1 MSLLQPT
8 VLHLLSSLTGDSM
21 SRPFVLTGSGRQLEV
36 VSAIQLYSGCQ
47 KKRSDIQT
55 FFLQPYNPLC
65 RNSAIRNI
73 IMKSGIKKKGMMK
86 SDNNKTKDELLREVK
101 DLKSQINE
109 RAACLEQECLERC
122 RTEEEL
128 RLAQVIIDNS
138 PVVLFRRMAGEKP
151 KLVYVSDNVRQMGY
165 TAREFLDDKIHF
177 KDIVHP
183 DDFERI
189 GEEIKQYAEEDV
201 EEYTQFYRIITKN
214 GQIRWVEDQTS
225 VVRDDKGNK
234 IFNQGLLVD
243 ITSRKLAE
251 DALRKSE
258 EKFRRIVETA
268 GEGFI
273 LMDEDLKIMDANDAY
288 CKLLG
293 YSRDEV
299 IGKTPLDLATEEF
312 RQYMANDS
320 EEILAK
326 EYRELE
332 GTVVAKDGRHVPIL
346 VHGSTLRGDQGE
358 IIGNMAFIT
367 DMTEHK
373 KALALA
379 GEVQKSLLPQSKP
392 DVQGLDIAG
401 RNVSCDEI
409 GGDYFDFL
417 WRREN
422 PDGPFTIAVG
432 DITGHG
438 VDSAL
443 LMTSARA
450 FLRMRASQPGT
461 MAEVITAMNRHLT
474 QDVLETGR
482 FMTLFYLTVDPQKN
496 RMNWVRAG
504 HDPAILYDPQQDA
517 FEELKGSGLALGV
530 NAAFE
535 YAENH
540 RRGLANGQIIAIGTD
555 GIWEAF
561 NKKGKMFGKQRFR
574 DIIRQNAK
582 RGADDILN
590 GVYNEIRQFTEGQ
603 KSEDDITLVIVKV
616 NKPE

>member
-1 MSLLQPT
+1 
-8 VLHLLSSLTGDSM
+8 
-21 SRPFVLTGSGRQLEV
+21 
-36 VSAIQLYSGCQ
+36 
-47 KKRSDIQT
+47 
-55 FFLQPYNPLC
+55 
-65 RNSAIRNI
+65 
-73 IMKSGIKKKGMMK
+73 
-86 SDNNKTKDELLREVK
+86 
-101 DLKSQINE
+101 
-109 RAACLEQECLERC
+109 
-122 RTEEEL
+122 
-128 RLAQVIIDNS
+128 
-138 PVVLFRRMAGEKP
+138 
-151 KLVYVSDNVRQMGY
+151 
-165 TAREFLDDKIHF
+165 
-177 KDIVHP
+177 
-183 DDFERI
+183 
-189 GEEIKQYAEEDV
+189 
-201 EEYTQFYRIITKN
+201 
-214 GQIRWVEDQTS
+214 
-225 VVRDDKGNK
+225 
-234 IFNQGLLVD
+234 
-243 ITSRKLAE
+243 
-251 DALRKSE
+251 
-258 EKFRRIVETA
+258 
-268 GEGFI
+268 
-273 LMDEDLKIMDANDAY
+273 MDANDAY

-293 YSRDEV
+293 YSCDEI

-312 RQYMANDS
+312 RQYMVNNR

-332 GTVVAKDGRHVPIL
+332 GTMVAKNGRRVPIL
-346 VHGSTLRGDQGE
+346 VHGNTLRGDQGE
-358 IIGNMAFIT
+358 VIGNMAFIT

-422 PDGPFTIAVG
+422 PDGPFTVAVG

-461 MAEVITAMNRHLT
+461 MAEVITAMNLHLT

-482 FMTLFYLTVDPQKN
+482 FMTLFYLTVDLQKD

-504 HDPAILYDPQQDA
+504 HDPAILYDPQQDT
-517 FEELKGSGLALGV
+517 FEELKGSGVALGV

-540 RRGLANGQIIAIGTD
+540 HKGVTNGQILAIGTD

-574 DIIRQNAK
+574 DIIRENAR

-590 GVYNEIRQFTEGQ
+590 AVYNEIGQFTEGQ
-603 KSEDDITLVIVKV
+603 KSEDDITLVIIKI
-616 NKPE
+616 NKP

>member
-1 MSLLQPT
+1 
-8 VLHLLSSLTGDSM
+8 
-21 SRPFVLTGSGRQLEV
+21 
-36 VSAIQLYSGCQ
+36 
-47 KKRSDIQT
+47 
-55 FFLQPYNPLC
+55 
-65 RNSAIRNI
+65 
-73 IMKSGIKKKGMMK
+73 MMK
-86 SDNNKTKDELLREVK
+86 SDKNKTKDELIKELEA
-101 DLKSQINE
+101 LKSQFNE
-109 RAACLEQECLERC
+109 RTASLEQECFERS
-122 RTEEEL
+122 RTEEAL

-138 PVVLFRRMAGEKP
+138 PVILFRRMAGEKP
-151 KLVYVSDNVRQMGY
+151 KLVYVSENIRQMGY
-165 TAREFLDDKIHF
+165 TAEEFLEDRIHF
-177 KDIVHP
+177 KDTVHP
-183 DDFERI
+183 DDIERVR
-189 GEEIKQYAEEDV
+189 EEIRQYAEEDL
-201 EEYTQFYRIITKN
+201 EEYTQFYRMITKD
-214 GQIRWVEDQTS
+214 GQVRWVEDQTT

-243 ITSRKLAE
+243 ITRRKLAE
-251 DALRKSE
+251 EAVRKSE

-273 LMDEDLKIMDANDAY
+273 LMDEDLKIMDVNDAY
-288 CKLLG
+288 CKLIG
-293 YSRDEV
+293 YSRDEI
-299 IGKTPLDLATEEF
+299 IGKTPMDLATEEF
-312 RQYMANDS
+312 RHYMVNNR
-320 EEILAK
+320 EEILVT
-326 EYRELE
+326 EYREFE

-346 VHGSTLRGDQGE
+346 IHGNTLRGDRGE

-422 PDGPFTIAVG
+422 PDGPFTVAVG

-474 QDVLETGR
+474 RDVLETGR
-482 FMTLFYLTVDPQKN
+482 FMTLFYLTVDPQKDH
-496 RMNWVRAG
+496 MNWVRAG

-517 FEELKGSGLALGV
+517 FEELKGSGVALGV
-530 NAAFE
+530 NDSFE
-535 YAENH
+535 YDENY
-540 RRGLANGQIIAIGTD
+540 RKDLANGQIIAIGTD

-561 NKKGKMFGKQRFR
+561 NKKGKMFGKKRFK
-574 DIIRQNAK
+574 DIIRQHAGA
-582 RGADDILN
+582 GADDILN
-590 GVYNEIRQFTEGQ
+590 AVYNEINQFTEGQ
-603 KSEDDITLVIVKV
+603 KTEDDITLVIIKV
-616 NKPE
+616 NKP

>member
-1 MSLLQPT
+1 
-8 VLHLLSSLTGDSM
+8 
-21 SRPFVLTGSGRQLEV
+21 
-36 VSAIQLYSGCQ
+36 
-47 KKRSDIQT
+47 
-55 FFLQPYNPLC
+55 
-65 RNSAIRNI
+65 
-73 IMKSGIKKKGMMK
+73 MK
-86 SDNNKTKDELLREVK
+86 SDKNKTKDELIRELNDLRK
-101 DLKSQINE
+101 QFNE
-109 RAACLEQECLERC
+109 HTNSFEKECRLHDRA
-122 RTEEEL
+122 EEEL

-138 PVVLFRRMAGEKP
+138 PVILFRRVAGDDP
-151 KLVYVSDNVRQMGY
+151 QLVYVSDNIRQMGY
-165 TAREFLDDKIHF
+165 TAEEFFKEKIHF
-177 KDIVHP
+177 RDIVYP
-183 DDFERI
+183 DDFERVKD
-189 GEEIKQYAEEDV
+189 EIMHYMEEDV
-201 EEYTQFYRIITKN
+201 EEYTQFYRLITKD

-225 VVRDDKGNK
+225 VVRDDQGNK

-251 DALRKSE
+251 EQVRKSE

-273 LMDEDLKIMDANDAY
+273 LMAEDLKITDANDAY
-288 CKLLG
+288 CKMLG
-293 YSRDEV
+293 FSREE
-299 IGKTPLDLATEEF
+299 ILGKTPLDLATDEF
-312 RQYMANDS
+312 RQFMLANR

-326 EYRELE
+326 EYREFE

-346 VHGSTLRGDQGE
+346 IHGNTLRGDEGE
-358 IIGNMAFIT
+358 VIGNMAFVT

-379 GEVQKSLLPQSKP
+379 GEVQKSLLPQTKP
-392 DVQGLDIAG
+392 DVHGLDVAG

-422 PDGPFTIAVG
+422 PEGPFSVVVG

-461 MAEVITAMNRHLT
+461 ISDIVGAMNSHLT

-482 FMTLFYLTVDPQKN
+482 FMTLFYLTVDPQKD
-496 RMNWVRAG
+496 RIDWVRAG

-517 FEELKGSGLALGV
+517 FVELKGTGVALGV
-530 NAAFE
+530 NESFK
-535 YAENH
+535 YTENRH
-540 RRGLANGQIIAIGTD
+540 EGLANGQIIAIGTD

-561 NKKGKMFGKQRFR
+561 NKKGKMFGKKRFK
-574 DIIRQNAK
+574 DIIRQNAAA
-582 RGADDILN
+582 GADDILN
-590 GVYNEIRQFTEGQ
+590 AVYNEINQFIEGR
-603 KSEDDITLVIVKV
+603 KTEDDITLVIIKV
-616 NKPE
+616 NKP

>member
-1 MSLLQPT
+1 M
-8 VLHLLSSLTGDSM
+8 
-21 SRPFVLTGSGRQLEV
+21 
-36 VSAIQLYSGCQ
+36 I
-47 KKRSDIQT
+47 SD
-55 FFLQPYNPLC
+55 
-65 RNSAIRNI
+65 
-73 IMKSGIKKKGMMK
+73 K
-86 SDNNKTKDELLREVK
+86 NKTKDELIGE
-101 DLKSQINE
+101 LKALKKQFEE
-109 RAACLEQECLERC
+109 RATSFERECRERG
-122 RTEEEL
+122 RTEEKL
-128 RLAQVIIDNS
+128 RLAQVIIDKS
-138 PVVLFRRMAGEKP
+138 PVILFRRVAGDKP
-151 KLVYVSDNVRQMGY
+151 RLVYVSDNICQMGY
-165 TAREFLDDKIHF
+165 TAQEFLEEKIYF

-183 DDFERI
+183 DDSERL
-189 GEEIKQYAEEDV
+189 GEEIKQYAEEDA
-201 EEYTQFYRIITKN
+201 EEYTQFYRIMTKD
-214 GQIRWVEDQTS
+214 GQVRWVEDQTS
-225 VVRDDKGNK
+225 VVRDDQGNK

-251 DALRKSE
+251 EEVRKSE

-273 LMDEDLKIMDANDAY
+273 LMDEDLKITDVNDAY
-288 CKLLG
+288 CHMLG
-293 YSRDEV
+293 YSRAE
-299 IGKTPLDLATEEF
+299 ILGKTPLDLASDEF
-312 RQYMANDS
+312 RQFMMANR

-326 EYRELE
+326 EYREFE

-346 VHGSTLRGDQGE
+346 IHGNTLRDDQGE
-358 IIGNMAFIT
+358 VIGNMAFVT

-373 KALALA
+373 KALTLA

-392 DVQGLDIAG
+392 DVPGLDIAG

-422 PDGPFTIAVG
+422 PDGPFTVVVG

-461 MAEVITAMNRHLT
+461 MSEIITAMNRHLT
-474 QDVLETGR
+474 RDVLETSR
-482 FMTLFYLTVDPQKN
+482 FMTLFYLTVDLQKDHID
-496 RMNWVRAG
+496 WVRAG

-517 FEELKGSGLALGV
+517 FEDLKGSGVALGV
-530 NAAFE
+530 NDAFE

-540 RRGLANGQIIAIGTD
+540 RKGLTNGQIIAIGTD

-561 NKKGKMFGKQRFR
+561 NKKGAMFGKQRFK

-582 RGADDILN
+582 AGADDILN
-590 GVYNEIRQFTEGQ
+590 AVYHEINQFAEGQ

-616 NKPE
+616 NKPKEAK